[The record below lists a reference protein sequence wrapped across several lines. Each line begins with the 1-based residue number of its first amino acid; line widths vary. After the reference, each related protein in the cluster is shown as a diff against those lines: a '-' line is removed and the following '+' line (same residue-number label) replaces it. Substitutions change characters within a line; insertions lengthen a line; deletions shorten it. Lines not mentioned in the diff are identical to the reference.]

1 MRRGPGT
8 AWSTVGTTRRL
19 PRSARATWS
28 TVPGEV
34 AFGVAIRHGGRVS
47 WSVRGVLAAGAL
59 VGAAGWLVPS
69 SSGAASGRRT
79 TDAALQR
86 ALERL
91 VAAPGGPVGAI
102 ATLYSNG
109 HTTVLRAGRA
119 DATRPGAPRLGDHM
133 RLASIAKAFNGA
145 VALHL
150 VQEGRLGLD
159 DTIRQR
165 LPGTLPATWSA
176 VTVREMLNHTSGLPD
191 YTQSTP
197 FRQQATTDP
206 HGYVSPTKII
216 DWVRSDGLVFRPGSR
231 YEYSNTD
238 NIVVALIAQRVAAQ
252 SYARLLSSLVFGA
265 ARLSETSFPSR
276 RISLPAPSMH
286 GYQVKPGKPPQDVTT
301 LLSPSGAWASGAI
314 VSTPADLGAF
324 IRADLG
330 GRFFGRL
337 QRREQMRFVPGA
349 SSPAG
354 PGTNSAGLAIFRYQT
369 RCGTVYGHTGNF
381 PGYVQW
387 AAATADGRRSVTTSL
402 NIAAPTGALLAQ
414 LRSLQAAA
422 VCALLGK

>member
-1 MRRGPGT
+1 
-8 AWSTVGTTRRL
+8 
-19 PRSARATWS
+19 
-28 TVPGEV
+28 
-34 AFGVAIRHGGRVS
+34 
-47 WSVRGVLAAGAL
+47 
-59 VGAAGWLVPS
+59 
-69 SSGAASGRRT
+69 
-79 TDAALQR
+79 
-86 ALERL
+86 
-91 VAAPGGPVGAI
+91 
-102 ATLYSNG
+102 
-109 HTTVLRAGRA
+109 
-119 DATRPGAPRLGDHM
+119 M
-133 RLASIAKAFNGA
+133 RLASVAKAFNGA

-159 DTIRQR
+159 DTIGQR
-165 LPGTLPATWSA
+165 LPGLLPATWSA

-191 YTQSTP
+191 YTQSVA
-197 FRQQATTDP
+197 FRKHATTDP
-206 HGYVSPTKII
+206 RGYVSPTAII
-216 DWVRSDGLVFRPGSR
+216 DWVRSDGLAFTPGSR

-238 NIVVALIAQRVAAQ
+238 NIVVALIAERVAGQ
-252 SYARLLSSLVFGA
+252 SYARLLSSVVFRH
-265 ARLSETSFPSR
+265 ARLSQTSFPSR
-276 RISLPAPSMH
+276 RISLPAPVMH
-286 GYQVKPGKPPQDVTT
+286 GYAVEPGKPPQDVTT

-330 GRFFGRL
+330 GGFFGRA
-337 QRREQMRFVPGA
+337 QQREQMRFVPGA

-354 PGTNSAGLAIFRYQT
+354 PGTNSAGLALFRYQT

-387 AAATADGRRSVTTSL
+387 AAATAGGRRSVTTSL